1 VVDDKRIFLLT
12 AERKEKI
19 MSEISV
25 NKRELMVIIYLMERA
40 KRSFDGM
47 LDFLEVGMTDDDL
60 EAYGKP
66 LSMVDQCISR
76 LKRLTD

>member
-1 VVDDKRIFLLT
+1 
-12 AERKEKI
+12 

-25 NKRELMVIIYLMERA
+25 NKQELKVIIYLMERA

-47 LDFLEVGMTDDDL
+47 LDFLEAGMTDDDL

-66 LSMVDQCISR
+66 LSMVEQSILR
-76 LKRLTD
+76 LRRLVD

>member
-1 VVDDKRIFLLT
+1 MISVFFYWQLK
-12 AERKEKI
+12 KEAI

-47 LDFLEVGMTDDDL
+47 LDFLEIGMTDDDL